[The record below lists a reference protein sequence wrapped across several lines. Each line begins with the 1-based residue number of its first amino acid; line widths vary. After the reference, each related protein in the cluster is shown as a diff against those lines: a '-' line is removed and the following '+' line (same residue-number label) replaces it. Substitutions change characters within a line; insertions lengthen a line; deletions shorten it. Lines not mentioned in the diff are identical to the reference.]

1 MKLPVI
7 KPRQAIKAF
16 QRGGWY
22 IDHQTGSHVIMCHED
37 NRPVTLSI
45 PRHERDMP
53 KVGWAGTRPAPT
65 VRNYGGKW
73 GQLYF
78 SRPFTLIL
86 R

>member
-16 QRGGWY
+16 QRAGWH

-53 KVGWAGTRPAPT
+53 KGLLSGLIKDAGLT
-65 VRNYGGKW
+65 YEEFIG
-73 GQLYF
+73 L
-78 SRPFTLIL
+78 L
-86 R
+86 

>member
-1 MKLPVI
+1 MKLPLI

-16 QRGGWY
+16 QRASSY

-53 KVGWAGTRPAPT
+53 EGLLSG
-65 VRNYGGKW
+65 
-73 GQLYF
+73 
-78 SRPFTLIL
+78 LIKDASL
-86 R
+86 TYDEFIKLL

>member
-16 QRGGWY
+16 QRAGWY
-22 IDHQTGSHVIMCHED
+22 VDHQTGSHVIMCHED

-53 KVGWAGTRPAPT
+53 KGLLSG
-65 VRNYGGKW
+65 
-73 GQLYF
+73 
-78 SRPFTLIL
+78 LIKDASL
-86 R
+86 SYDEFIKLL